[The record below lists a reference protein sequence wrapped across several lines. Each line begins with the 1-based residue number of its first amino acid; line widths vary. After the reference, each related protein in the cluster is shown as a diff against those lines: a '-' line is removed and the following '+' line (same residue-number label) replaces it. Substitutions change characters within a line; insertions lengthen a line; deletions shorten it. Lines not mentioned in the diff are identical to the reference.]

1 MLDLGLAKPTES
13 YTALFFFLIPAEAF
27 AYEDF
32 LTHMLYWLGQAFT
45 LCSVNFTG
53 RDFVFSLNL
62 LGRFYSLRAM
72 IDLGKTLHH

>member
-1 MLDLGLAKPTES
+1 MSDLGLAKPTES

-72 IDLGKTLHH
+72 IDFGKTLHH